1 MLLLLSL
8 LYLFDLRQNTNL
20 SWNQNDNIVSLD
32 DNRMKQYLCAS
43 SQVPSHIRREL
54 EFLLL
59 LEELGSEGIP
69 ETVLKVNIILTFV
82 CWWQS
87 GKNDKIMIR
96 DFLGFYDWDR
106 LFHCCTCR
114 DIIQAWDNDLSAGV
128 ASGLFGSTVWTKDSR
143 WFKNNRSCCRV
154 LPTNL
159 IGEKEAQAGP
169 VFITFLTG
177 RVKNTRTIERHKI
190 ITEISTI
197 PTM

>member
-82 CWWQS
+82 C
-87 GKNDKIMIR
+87 
-96 DFLGFYDWDR
+96 
-106 LFHCCTCR
+106 
-114 DIIQAWDNDLSAGV
+114 
-128 ASGLFGSTVWTKDSR
+128 
-143 WFKNNRSCCRV
+143 
-154 LPTNL
+154 
-159 IGEKEAQAGP
+159 
-169 VFITFLTG
+169 
-177 RVKNTRTIERHKI
+177 
-190 ITEISTI
+190 
-197 PTM
+197 